1 MSASYSGCESFRRSI
16 SFWKVLIRLDEREI
30 ILPLMLNPRNLNQ
43 WSAVKYSTFFGLS
56 CMDFSDSRF
65 REQFH
70 RLFVVGADEKHIV
83 RIAYIVAIHLREF
96 FIEVIQ
102 EHICQP
108 ACDGTPLFERL
119 VFPFEAVILVEIQV
133 GMIVFSAARR
143 LKRNGRT
150 WLLPYRM
157 PHR

>member
-1 MSASYSGCESFRRSI
+1 MVSGQIFHLFRIELHGFLRQS
-16 SFWKVLIRLDEREI
+16 
-30 ILPLMLNPRNLNQ
+30 LP
-43 WSAVKYSTFFGLS
+43 
-56 CMDFSDSRF
+56 
-65 REQFH
+65 EQFH

-133 GMIVFSAARR
+133 GMIVF
-143 LKRNGRT
+143 
-150 WLLPYRM
+150 PQ
-157 PHR
+157 HVD